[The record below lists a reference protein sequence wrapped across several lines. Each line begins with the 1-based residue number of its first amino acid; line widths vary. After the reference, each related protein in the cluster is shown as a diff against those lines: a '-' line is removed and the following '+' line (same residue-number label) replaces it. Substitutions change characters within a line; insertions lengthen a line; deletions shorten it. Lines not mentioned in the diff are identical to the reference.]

1 MDHSS
6 HVPTLVPDGNT
17 RESMV
22 NVVIHGILTEMG
34 KNAVVSQVAMLAE
47 DPLCLAPF

>member
-1 MDHSS
+1 MDRSS

-17 RESMV
+17 RESMA

-34 KNAVVSQVAMLAE
+34 KNAVVSQVAVLAG
-47 DPLCLAPF
+47 DPFCPAPF